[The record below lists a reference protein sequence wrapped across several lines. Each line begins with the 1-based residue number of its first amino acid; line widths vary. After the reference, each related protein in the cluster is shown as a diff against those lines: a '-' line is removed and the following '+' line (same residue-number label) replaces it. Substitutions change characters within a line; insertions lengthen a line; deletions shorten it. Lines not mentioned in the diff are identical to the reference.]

1 MNSPTITLPV
11 GQTHLSRSIARGDW
25 KRFLDEFSRR
35 HEGWLASIRIREK
48 EGGRDRVIARELPLE
63 RVDLDEFGDRIK
75 IHLGNGETRRI
86 LHLVENPSSLHVE
99 IDTDGAEW
107 GVEIGFANGIALL
120 RFRCSWPSEMVDGIA
135 HPAPIPE

>member
-1 MNSPTITLPV
+1 MNSRSMTLPV

-35 HEGWLASIRIREK
+35 HEGWLASIRIRER
-48 EGGRDRVIARELPLE
+48 EVRQDRVVARELPLE
-63 RVDLDEFGDRIK
+63 RVDLDEFEDRIE

-86 LHLVENPSSLHVE
+86 LHFVENPSSLHVE
-99 IDTDGAEW
+99 LDTDGAEW
-107 GVEIGFANGIALL
+107 GLEIGFANGIALL

-135 HPAPIPE
+135 RPAPIPE